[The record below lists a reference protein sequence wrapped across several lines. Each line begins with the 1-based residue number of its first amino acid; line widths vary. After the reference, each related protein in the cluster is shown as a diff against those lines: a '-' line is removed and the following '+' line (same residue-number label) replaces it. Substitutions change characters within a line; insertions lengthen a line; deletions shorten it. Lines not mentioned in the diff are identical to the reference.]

1 MAGPDVGTR
10 PRKGKMIL
18 TPKKGAPRYKGG
30 MGIPSVLK
38 KTAKLQTGAYHRK
51 AYKKGKGAVKR
62 AGSAVKAVA
71 SNPKGEWKET
81 KKVTRNLLKKKPIT
95 HMAKKVKG
103 WFS

>member
-10 PRKGKMIL
+10 PRKKGTLKDWITSSGRYKPVKSGRRGGSATGK
-18 TPKKGAPRYKGG
+18 PKTGGGVEWARKKVVKGAKR
-30 MGIPSVLK
+30 SVK
-38 KTAKLQTGAYHRK
+38 AAK
-51 AYKKGKGAVKR
+51 
-62 AGSAVKAVA
+62 AVKAD
-71 SNPKGEWKET
+71 PKGEWKET